1 MKYIIKI
8 SLNRSSRLQIC
19 KIDPNTKEVLSCQ
32 EKGKG
37 DFLNYFLSKIHD
49 GKFIREFCFISS
61 KTLYISFAK
70 STISSFEEIDS
81 YCTFE
86 MDDDEL
92 FMKKLRMIEREFQS
106 NRDSIQQKYEET
118 CDKLK
123 KQLQFRNACDRF
135 IEDYLRDGT
144 IDTRGYALVNIVEYL
159 KSTSNGHN
167 LIMRNLP
174 YRYELI
180 NNMVVSGFLVAYI
193 FSFMLLCY
201 STPLIFC
208 IVLGLLLTGSSIY
221 KSPCQVRQEDIMKK
235 LVKLCDEQN
244 LEGKEEPKKQISKE
258 KNDQFKRYFT
268 KVTTYIRSCE
278 KKYKFRDEIIFLE
291 NLKADYSEK
300 IDVVQSPDAF
310 LKRVKYM
317 NRLLALEERVYSKE
331 ERVGFCV
338 GTEVLLSPL
347 ELWGRIKF
355 ITGDESAFQNDSFI
369 DKIMNVIAFLNS
381 KHFYGE
387 EQEVIKFYRLAVD
400 YVEARI
406 KFKGKRDFEESRSYE
421 KIYSRASDCF
431 NMTMNRLETIYCS
444 DKLNCT
450 LDEMEQYLKSI
461 LNSTDNDGSIST
473 IHEDSV
479 EKRIA
484 LVPKQIPSNH

>member
-1 MKYIIKI
+1 MKYIIKT

-32 EKGKG
+32 EESKEK
-37 DFLNYFLSKIHD
+37 FLNYFLSKIHV

-61 KTLYISFAK
+61 KTLYIGIAK

-135 IEDYLRDGT
+135 IKDYLRDGT
-144 IDTRGYALVNIVEYL
+144 IDTRGYALVDIVEYL

-167 LIMRNLP
+167 LIIRNLP
-174 YRYELI
+174 YKYELI
-180 NNMVVSGFLVAYI
+180 NNMVVGGLLVVYI
-193 FSFMLLCY
+193 FSFMFLY
-201 STPLIFC
+201 YNMP
-208 IVLGLLLTGSSIY
+208 IVFGIILGLLMTGASMY
-221 KSPCQVRQEDIMKK
+221 KNPCQIRQEDIIKK
-235 LVKLCDEQN
+235 LVKLCEEQN
-244 LEGKEEPKKQISKE
+244 LEGQEEPKKQISKE
-258 KNDQFKRYFT
+258 ENDQFKRYFT

-278 KKYKFRDEIIFLE
+278 KKYRFYNEIKFLE
-291 NLKADYSEK
+291 NLKADYSEE
-300 IDVVQSPDAF
+300 IEAVQSLDSF
-310 LKRVKYM
+310 LNRVTYM
-317 NRLLALEERVYSKE
+317 NRLLALEERVYAKE

-400 YVEARI
+400 YVEARM

-421 KIYSRASDCF
+421 EIYRRARNCFESVMQRMEIIYGLNKLDCTF
-431 NMTMNRLETIYCS
+431 
-444 DKLNCT
+444 
-450 LDEMEQYLKSI
+450 DEMEQYLKSI
-461 LNSTDNDGSIST
+461 LNSTDNDGNLSIKHEEST
-473 IHEDSV
+473 

-484 LVPKQIPSNH
+484 LVPKETSGDQ

>member
-1 MKYIIKI
+1 
-8 SLNRSSRLQIC
+8 
-19 KIDPNTKEVLSCQ
+19 
-32 EKGKG
+32 
-37 DFLNYFLSKIHD
+37 
-49 GKFIREFCFISS
+49 
-61 KTLYISFAK
+61 
-70 STISSFEEIDS
+70 
-81 YCTFE
+81 
-86 MDDDEL
+86 
-92 FMKKLRMIEREFQS
+92 
-106 NRDSIQQKYEET
+106 
-118 CDKLK
+118 
-123 KQLQFRNACDRF
+123 
-135 IEDYLRDGT
+135 
-144 IDTRGYALVNIVEYL
+144 
-159 KSTSNGHN
+159 
-167 LIMRNLP
+167 
-174 YRYELI
+174 
-180 NNMVVSGFLVAYI
+180 
-193 FSFMLLCY
+193 
-201 STPLIFC
+201 
-208 IVLGLLLTGSSIY
+208 
-221 KSPCQVRQEDIMKK
+221 MKK

-421 KIYSRASDCF
+421 EIYRRASNCF
-431 NMTMNRLETIYCS
+431 ESVMQRMEIIYGLN
-444 DKLNCT
+444 KLNCT

>member
-1 MKYIIKI
+1 MKYIIKT
-8 SLNRSSRLQIC
+8 SPNRSSRLQIC

-81 YCTFE
+81 YCTFD

-106 NRDSIQQKYEET
+106 NRESIQQKYEET

-180 NNMVVSGFLVAYI
+180 NNMVVSVFLVAYI
-193 FSFMLLCY
+193 FSFMLLYY
-201 STPLIFC
+201 SMPLVFC
-208 IVLGLLLTGSSIY
+208 IILGLLLTGSSIY
-221 KSPCQVRQEDIMKK
+221 KSPCQVRQEDIIKK

-258 KNDQFKRYFT
+258 ENDQFKRYFT
-268 KVTTYIRSCE
+268 KVTAYIKSCE

-291 NLKADYSEK
+291 NLKADYSEE
-300 IDVVQSPDAF
+300 IEAVQSPDSF
-310 LKRVKYM
+310 LNRVKYM
-317 NRLLALEERVYSKE
+317 NRLLALEEKVYSKE

-421 KIYSRASDCF
+421 EIYKRASNCF
-431 NMTMNRLETIYCS
+431 ESVMQRMEIIYGLN
-444 DKLNCT
+444 KLNCT
-450 LDEMEQYLKSI
+450 LDEMEQYLKSTLGANDSDGNLSI
-461 LNSTDNDGSIST
+461 ITEESTK
-473 IHEDSV
+473 
-479 EKRIA
+479 KRIA
-484 LVPKQIPSNH
+484 LVPKKG

>member
-1 MKYIIKI
+1 MKYIIKT

-32 EKGKG
+32 EESKEK
-37 DFLNYFLSKIHD
+37 FLNYFLSKIHV

-61 KTLYISFAK
+61 KTLYIGIAK

-135 IEDYLRDGT
+135 IKDYLRDGT
-144 IDTRGYALVNIVEYL
+144 IDTHGYALGDIVEYL
-159 KSTSNGHN
+159 KSTSNGRD
-167 LIMRNLP
+167 LIIRNLP

-180 NNMVVSGFLVAYI
+180 NNMVVGGFWVAYI
-193 FSFMLLCY
+193 FSFMLLYY
-201 STPLIFC
+201 SMPIVFC
-208 IVLGLLLTGSSIY
+208 IILGLLLTGYSIY
-221 KSPCQVRQEDIMKK
+221 KSPCQVRQEDIVKK

-258 KNDQFKRYFT
+258 ENDQFKRYFT
-268 KVTTYIRSCE
+268 KVTAYIKSCE

-291 NLKADYSEK
+291 NLKADYSEE
-300 IDVVQSPDAF
+300 IEAVQSPDAF

-355 ITGDESAFQNDSFI
+355 ITGDEMSFQNDSFI
-369 DKIMNVIAFLNS
+369 EKIMNVIAFLNS

-400 YVEARI
+400 YVEACMR
-406 KFKGKRDFEESRSYE
+406 FKEKRDFEKSRAYE
-421 KIYSRASDCF
+421 KIYRRASNCF
-431 NMTMNRLETIYCS
+431 ESVMQRMEIIYGLN
-444 DKLNCT
+444 KLDCT

-461 LNSTDNDGSIST
+461 LNSTDNDGNLSIKHEEST
-473 IHEDSV
+473 
-479 EKRIA
+479 EKIIA
-484 LVPKQIPSNH
+484 LVPKETSGDQ

>member
-1 MKYIIKI
+1 MKYIIKT
-8 SLNRSSRLQIC
+8 SPNRSSRLQIC

-37 DFLNYFLSKIHD
+37 DFLNYFLSKIHV

-174 YRYELI
+174 YRYKLI
-180 NNMVVSGFLVAYI
+180 NNMVVGGFLVAYI
-193 FSFMLLCY
+193 FSFMLLYY
-201 STPLIFC
+201 STPIVFG
-208 IVLGLLLTGSSIY
+208 IVLGLLLSGSSIY
-221 KSPCQVRQEDIMKK
+221 KNPCQVRQEDIIKK
-235 LVKLCDEQN
+235 LVKLCEEQSS
-244 LEGKEEPKKQISKE
+244 EEEEQKNQISKE
-258 KNDQFKRYFT
+258 ENDQFKRYFT
-268 KVTTYIRSCE
+268 KVTAYIKSCE

-291 NLKADYSEK
+291 NLKADYSEE
-300 IDVVQSPDAF
+300 IEAVQSPDSF
-310 LKRVKYM
+310 LNRVKYM
-317 NRLLALEERVYSKE
+317 NRLLALEEKVYSKE

-400 YVEARI
+400 YVEARM

-421 KIYSRASDCF
+421 EIYRRASNCF
-431 NMTMNRLETIYCS
+431 ESVMQRMEIIYGLN
-444 DKLNCT
+444 KLNCT

>member
-1 MKYIIKI
+1 MKYIIKT
-8 SLNRSSRLQIC
+8 SPNRSSRLQIC
-19 KIDPNTKEVLSCQ
+19 KIDPNTKKVLSCQ
-32 EKGKG
+32 EESKEK
-37 DFLNYFLSKIHD
+37 FMNYFLSKIHE

-106 NRDSIQQKYEET
+106 NRESIQQKYEET

-123 KQLQFRNACDRF
+123 KQLLFRNACNRF

-144 IDTRGYALVNIVEYL
+144 IDTHGYALGDIVEYL
-159 KSTSNGHN
+159 KSTSNGRD
-167 LIMRNLP
+167 LIIRNLP

-180 NNMVVSGFLVAYI
+180 NNMVVGGFWVAYI
-193 FSFMLLCY
+193 FSFMLLYY
-201 STPLIFC
+201 STPIVFG
-208 IVLGLLLTGSSIY
+208 IVLGLLLSGSSIY
-221 KSPCQVRQEDIMKK
+221 KNPCQVRQEDIVKK
-235 LVKLCDEQN
+235 LVKLCEEQN
-244 LEGKEEPKKQISKE
+244 LEGQEEPKKQISKE
-258 KNDQFKRYFT
+258 ENDQFKRYFT
-268 KVTTYIRSCE
+268 KVTAYIKSCE

-291 NLKADYSEK
+291 NLKADYSEE
-300 IDVVQSPDAF
+300 IEAVQSPDSF
-310 LKRVKYM
+310 LNRVTYM
-317 NRLLALEERVYSKE
+317 NRLLALEEKVYSKE

-355 ITGDESAFQNDSFI
+355 ITGDETSFQNDSFI
-369 DKIMNVIAFLNS
+369 EKIMNVIAFLNS

-400 YVEARI
+400 YVEARM
-406 KFKGKRDFEESRSYE
+406 KFKGKRDFEKSRAYE
-421 KIYSRASDCF
+421 KIYRRASNCF
-431 NMTMNRLETIYCS
+431 ESVMQRLETIFS
-444 DKLNCT
+444 LDKLNCT
-450 LDEMEQYLKSI
+450 LDEMEQYLKSTLGVNDSDENLSI
-461 LNSTDNDGSIST
+461 KHEESTK
-473 IHEDSV
+473 
-479 EKRIA
+479 KRIA
-484 LVPKQIPSNH
+484 LVPKKG